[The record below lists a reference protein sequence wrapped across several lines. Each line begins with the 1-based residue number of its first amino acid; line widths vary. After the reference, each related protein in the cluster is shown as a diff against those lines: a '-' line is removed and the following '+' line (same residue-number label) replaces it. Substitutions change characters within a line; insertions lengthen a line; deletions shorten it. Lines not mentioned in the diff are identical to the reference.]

1 MQIRTIKGTFLTKAL
16 ALLMISL
23 SVNLL
28 AFADGFKGTPAPTIG
43 ALNLPAESTAS
54 APFTLSAPTSNS
66 AGTFTYTSSN
76 TSVATISGNKVT
88 VVGAGSTV
96 ITATQAANGGYTT
109 GSVNATLT
117 VSCSPVLYDN
127 NVVYNN
133 AVNTTS
139 LSISKIVVP
148 AGNEKAII
156 LMSNSAQLRVISSI
170 TYNGMFFNHFSN
182 ALSNG
187 GGRGEIWYLLLGNM
201 AVADSGSIVITY
213 SGSSYYLMASA
224 ESFSG
229 VNQTTPLSNINSV
242 NYASTFTSSD
252 ITITGHEGD
261 MAIDGIFSFVT
272 TASPSFTATTGQNV
286 LSNNNV
292 AHNTS
297 YSPTY
302 RCFSTGIAPVS
313 NNMAQFSWSV
323 ANTYSSPV
331 AIHFGAAIRS
341 NTPIL
346 NVAGTTSACDK
357 VILTA
362 SGGATYKWSGGNDTI
377 HAADTFNLSGN
388 YTVKAY
394 NTNGCSSSLS
404 NTVVVNKS
412 TTASITHNANNSYT
426 WHSNTY
432 TNSGFYTF
440 DTINKAGCD
449 SLITLNLTIT
459 TIPPP
464 VIYSFDP
471 PGACPGK
478 ATTVTIFGS
487 GFTGATNV
495 SMVGKYPMF
504 PFTVNSDNS
513 ITTTIPAN
521 DTGVIFVETPVNIAF
536 APTSFTNNS
545 SYTPFAYVVN
555 SRTNNVT
562 VVSTVTNAIVATIPV
577 GNSPI
582 STCFS
587 PDGTRV
593 YVTNY
598 GSNNVSV
605 INTATNTV
613 IDSVTVGNSPYGAS
627 ITPDGKKIYVGN
639 GSSNDVTVINAANN
653 SVIKTIPI
661 GSNYSGPD
669 AVSISPDGS
678 KVYVANYNGPLS
690 VINTATDSI
699 STTTSAGNKGD
710 FWVIKFSPDGKK
722 AFAGDDSVYT
732 INTATNSVINS
743 ISIGSWAEYLQPNI
757 DGTKLY
763 VSNYT
768 NSSVTVINTINN
780 TIIKNIPLGNNPSGL
795 SLTPDGSKLYV
806 ETSGS
811 NTIYV
816 INTASDSVINTI
828 SGFNYPQNMG
838 NFIGNVPV
846 PCCVPTTATITQT
859 ATDSYTWHGTTY
871 TNSGVYTFDTL
882 NVGGCDSLTTLNLTI
897 TAPTTPVI
905 YSFNPPS
912 ACPGNAATVTIFGSG
927 FTGATAVT
935 VGSATISFTVNS
947 DNNIT
952 ATIPAGDTGKIQI
965 TTPIGVGTSANSFNN
980 KNSYIAYAYVPNIKD
995 SVTVINTATNTIV
1008 TKVQV
1013 GGGPQGVCFSPDGT
1027 KVYVSNYDDN
1037 TVSVI
1042 STANNTVVATIPVGN
1057 APAGISFSPDGTKAY
1072 VANNGSDNVSVIN
1085 TANYAIIASVPGI
1098 YSAQST
1104 CISPD
1109 GKTLYVSNYEE
1120 NYVSPINT
1128 ATNTYLGYDSILIP
1142 RNGITTTDGL
1152 INISPDGS
1160 KIFVTTGD
1168 NKNDTVYIFNAST
1181 KKLLGAIGVGNTPYD
1196 VAITPDGTKAYIAN
1210 QGSNTVSVLNTTT
1223 NAIIKTINVG
1233 NGPNNVRVTPDGTTA
1248 YVLNGKDNTVSIIS
1262 TTTDAVLST
1271 IATIVGPYTMG
1282 NFIGNVPTVC
1292 CVPTTATITQTACGS
1307 YLWHGTTY
1315 TNSGVYTFDT
1325 LNAGGCDS
1333 LTTLN
1338 LTITAP
1344 PTPVIY
1350 SYNPP
1355 SNCPGKATTVT
1366 IFGENFTGA
1375 TLVSLDGRGTLTP
1388 MSLPFT
1394 VNSDNSITTTIPA
1407 NSGGWINVHTPAGYT
1422 SAPVF
1427 FNSIANAGTGY
1438 PTATAYAP
1446 YAYVANQQ
1454 SNNVTVVS
1462 TVTNA
1467 IVATIPVGKNPIST
1481 CFSPDG
1487 TRVYVTNS
1495 GSNNVSVINT
1505 ATNTVIDSVTV
1516 GNSPYGAS
1524 ITPDGKKI
1532 YVGNGSSNDV
1542 TVINAANNSVI
1553 KTIPVGDYYGDPDAV
1568 SISPDGSKVYVAN
1581 YFGPLSVINTATDSI
1596 STTTSAGNYGDFWVV
1611 KFSPDGKKAFAG
1623 NDSVYTIN
1631 TATNSVVNSISIGSK
1646 AEFLQPNIDG
1656 TKLYVSNYTNSS
1668 VTVINTI
1675 NNTIIKN
1682 IPLGNNPS
1690 GLSLT
1695 PDGSKLYVETSDS
1708 ITIYVINTASDSV
1721 INTISGFNYPENMG
1735 NFIGNVPVPCCV
1747 PTTATITQT
1756 ATDRY
1761 TWHGTTYTTSGTYT
1775 FDTLNIGGCDSLTTL
1790 NLTLHHSP
1798 VIYSFNPPGNCPGK
1812 ATTVTIFGS
1821 GFTGATNVS
1830 MVGKYPMFPF
1840 TVNSD
1845 NSITT
1850 TIPANDT
1857 GVIFVETPVNIAFAP
1872 TSFTNNSNYAPYA
1885 YIPDAIS
1892 DSVTVINTATNAI
1905 VTKIKVGN
1913 GPGGVCFSPDGTK
1926 VYVSNYD
1933 DNTVSVISTANNTV
1947 VATFQVGQGPGGISF
1962 SPDGTKVYVSNY
1974 DDNTVSV
1981 INTANYAVVASVP
1994 NIFNAWSTCI
2004 SPDGET
2010 LYVSNYA
2017 QNYVSPIN
2025 TATNTYL
2032 GNDSILFPRN
2042 GINTNNTTNGL
2053 INISPDG
2060 SKIFVTS
2067 GYNNNDTVY
2076 IFNASTKKQIG
2087 AIGVG
2092 KTPVD
2097 IAITPDGTKAYIAN
2111 QGSNTVSVL
2120 NTTTNAIIKTIN
2132 VGNSPSNVRVTPDG
2146 TTAYVLNW
2154 IDNIVNIISTATD
2167 SVLSTIAAPGHNT
2180 LGNFIGNVPVPC
2192 CLPTTATI
2200 TQTACGSYLW
2210 HGTTYTASGTYTFD
2224 TLNVGGCDSLTT
2236 LNLTINPSIPVVISI
2251 SSHGNDAVCAGTSVT
2266 YYATPSLSP
2275 PPFAPVNKSGL
2286 AKDALPVSYQ
2296 WKVNGVNVGT
2306 DNDTY
2311 TYIPKN
2317 GDVISCVLTANNA
2330 AICYVGSATSNSI
2343 VETVNATMPAV
2354 ISISSHGNDAVCA
2367 GTSVTYY
2374 ATPDLST
2381 GAPGASYQWKV
2392 NGVNVGTDNDTYTY
2406 IPKNGDVISCVLTA
2420 NNAAICYVGTATSNS
2435 IVETI
2440 KIAITPSLTIASTA
2454 TTVCSGTGVLL
2465 SETNNSGITPT
2476 FSLFVNGILVGQST
2490 QTSYPYIPNNRDSV
2504 VVMMDVSNQ
2513 QGICFTS
2520 DTVYSNSL
2528 IFTVNNI
2535 ITPSVTISS
2544 TAATV
2549 CSGTGVLMTENN
2561 NTGISPS
2568 FSLFINGSFV
2578 GQSSQTSYPY
2588 LPNNGDSVY
2597 VEMILTG
2604 NYVNGNHCYSTDT
2617 VFSNG
2622 IKFKVNPPT
2631 TATINH
2637 TACDSYFWHGT
2648 TYTTSG
2654 AYTFDSLNANGCDSL
2669 TTLYLTINKSTSG
2682 SLTVTS
2688 CDSYFWHGTT
2698 YTTSGAYTFDS
2709 LNVKGCDSLTT
2720 LYLTINK
2727 STTGSVTVTSCDSYF
2742 WHGTTYTTSGAY
2754 TFDSL
2759 NANGCDSLTTLYL
2772 TINKSTSGS
2781 LTVTSCDSY
2790 FWHGTT
2796 YTTSGAYT
2804 FDSLN
2809 VKGCDSLTT
2818 LYLTINKSTTGSV
2831 TVTSCDSYFW
2841 HGTTYTTSGA
2851 YTFDS
2856 LNVKGCDSLTTLYLT
2871 INKSTTGSVTVTS
2884 CDSYFW
2890 HGTTYT
2896 TSGAYSF
2903 DSLNVKGCDSLT
2915 TLYLT
2920 INKSTTGSV
2929 TVTSCDSY
2937 FWHGTTYTKSGAYS
2951 FDSLNVKGCDSLT
2964 TLNLTIH
2971 KSTSATIF
2979 QFACDSY
2986 TWHGTTYTTS
2996 GNYTFDSL
3004 NAQGCDSLTT
3014 LSLTI
3019 DNFKID
3025 SIGINPN
3032 FVTAGAPLAVT
3043 LYANNPI
3050 ASATWTPDYLFS
3062 GNSAIQSII
3071 VPDNA
3076 FRIAVTGYSTN
3087 GCIDTASRYI
3097 AVKNVDMF
3105 IPNAIAPANNDIRVR
3120 TLMAYGAAVKSA
3132 ELSVYNQWGQLLYH
3146 SSDAKYPGGTG
3157 WDGTYNGK
3165 KQPSGVYVYVMKINY
3180 YNNKTETKTGSVNLI
3195 R

>member
-1 MQIRTIKGTFLTKAL
+1 MGKNPA
-16 ALLMISL
+16 
-23 SVNLL
+23 SVR
-28 AFADGFKGTPAPTIG
+28 F
-43 ALNLPAESTAS
+43 
-54 APFTLSAPTSNS
+54 
-66 AGTFTYTSSN
+66 
-76 TSVATISGNKVT
+76 
-88 VVGAGSTV
+88 
-96 ITATQAANGGYTT
+96 
-109 GSVNATLT
+109 
-117 VSCSPVLYDN
+117 
-127 NVVYNN
+127 
-133 AVNTTS
+133 
-139 LSISKIVVP
+139 
-148 AGNEKAII
+148 
-156 LMSNSAQLRVISSI
+156 
-170 TYNGMFFNHFSN
+170 
-182 ALSNG
+182 
-187 GGRGEIWYLLLGNM
+187 
-201 AVADSGSIVITY
+201 
-213 SGSSYYLMASA
+213 
-224 ESFSG
+224 
-229 VNQTTPLSNINSV
+229 
-242 NYASTFTSSD
+242 
-252 ITITGHEGD
+252 
-261 MAIDGIFSFVT
+261 
-272 TASPSFTATTGQNV
+272 
-286 LSNNNV
+286 
-292 AHNTS
+292 
-297 YSPTY
+297 
-302 RCFSTGIAPVS
+302 
-313 NNMAQFSWSV
+313 
-323 ANTYSSPV
+323 
-331 AIHFGAAIRS
+331 
-341 NTPIL
+341 
-346 NVAGTTSACDK
+346 
-357 VILTA
+357 
-362 SGGATYKWSGGNDTI
+362 
-377 HAADTFNLSGN
+377 
-388 YTVKAY
+388 
-394 NTNGCSSSLS
+394 
-404 NTVVVNKS
+404 
-412 TTASITHNANNSYT
+412 
-426 WHSNTY
+426 
-432 TNSGFYTF
+432 
-440 DTINKAGCD
+440 
-449 SLITLNLTIT
+449 
-459 TIPPP
+459 
-464 VIYSFDP
+464 
-471 PGACPGK
+471 
-478 ATTVTIFGS
+478 
-487 GFTGATNV
+487 
-495 SMVGKYPMF
+495 
-504 PFTVNSDNS
+504 
-513 ITTTIPAN
+513 
-521 DTGVIFVETPVNIAF
+521 
-536 APTSFTNNS
+536 
-545 SYTPFAYVVN
+545 
-555 SRTNNVT
+555 
-562 VVSTVTNAIVATIPV
+562 
-577 GNSPI
+577 
-582 STCFS
+582 
-587 PDGTRV
+587 
-593 YVTNY
+593 
-598 GSNNVSV
+598 
-605 INTATNTV
+605 
-613 IDSVTVGNSPYGAS
+613 
-627 ITPDGKKIYVGN
+627 TPDGLKAYVL
-639 GSSNDVTVINAANN
+639 N
-653 SVIKTIPI
+653 S
-661 GSNYSGPD
+661 GDN
-669 AVSISPDGS
+669 
-678 KVYVANYNGPLS
+678 
-690 VINTATDSI
+690 
-699 STTTSAGNKGD
+699 STS
-710 FWVIKFSPDGKK
+710 
-722 AFAGDDSVYT
+722 
-732 INTATNSVINS
+732 
-743 ISIGSWAEYLQPNI
+743 
-757 DGTKLY
+757 
-763 VSNYT
+763 
-768 NSSVTVINTINN
+768 VINTIN
-780 TIIKNIPLGNNPSGL
+780 
-795 SLTPDGSKLYV
+795 
-806 ETSGS
+806 
-811 NTIYV
+811 
-816 INTASDSVINTI
+816 DSVVAII
-828 SGFNYPQNMG
+828 SSGTAPWATG

-871 TNSGVYTFDTL
+871 T
-882 NVGGCDSLTTLNLTI
+882 
-897 TAPTTPVI
+897 
-905 YSFNPPS
+905 
-912 ACPGNAATVTIFGSG
+912 
-927 FTGATAVT
+927 
-935 VGSATISFTVNS
+935 
-947 DNNIT
+947 
-952 ATIPAGDTGKIQI
+952 
-965 TTPIGVGTSANSFNN
+965 
-980 KNSYIAYAYVPNIKD
+980 
-995 SVTVINTATNTIV
+995 
-1008 TKVQV
+1008 
-1013 GGGPQGVCFSPDGT
+1013 
-1027 KVYVSNYDDN
+1027 
-1037 TVSVI
+1037 
-1042 STANNTVVATIPVGN
+1042 
-1057 APAGISFSPDGTKAY
+1057 
-1072 VANNGSDNVSVIN
+1072 
-1085 TANYAIIASVPGI
+1085 
-1098 YSAQST
+1098 
-1104 CISPD
+1104 
-1109 GKTLYVSNYEE
+1109 
-1120 NYVSPINT
+1120 
-1128 ATNTYLGYDSILIP
+1128 
-1142 RNGITTTDGL
+1142 
-1152 INISPDGS
+1152 
-1160 KIFVTTGD
+1160 
-1168 NKNDTVYIFNAST
+1168 
-1181 KKLLGAIGVGNTPYD
+1181 
-1196 VAITPDGTKAYIAN
+1196 
-1210 QGSNTVSVLNTTT
+1210 
-1223 NAIIKTINVG
+1223 
-1233 NGPNNVRVTPDGTTA
+1233 
-1248 YVLNGKDNTVSIIS
+1248 
-1262 TTTDAVLST
+1262 
-1271 IATIVGPYTMG
+1271 
-1282 NFIGNVPTVC
+1282 
-1292 CVPTTATITQTACGS
+1292 
-1307 YLWHGTTY
+1307 
-1315 TNSGVYTFDT
+1315 
-1325 LNAGGCDS
+1325 
-1333 LTTLN
+1333 
-1338 LTITAP
+1338 
-1344 PTPVIY
+1344 
-1350 SYNPP
+1350 
-1355 SNCPGKATTVT
+1355 
-1366 IFGENFTGA
+1366 
-1375 TLVSLDGRGTLTP
+1375 
-1388 MSLPFT
+1388 
-1394 VNSDNSITTTIPA
+1394 
-1407 NSGGWINVHTPAGYT
+1407 
-1422 SAPVF
+1422 
-1427 FNSIANAGTGY
+1427 
-1438 PTATAYAP
+1438 
-1446 YAYVANQQ
+1446 
-1454 SNNVTVVS
+1454 
-1462 TVTNA
+1462 
-1467 IVATIPVGKNPIST
+1467 
-1481 CFSPDG
+1481 
-1487 TRVYVTNS
+1487 
-1495 GSNNVSVINT
+1495 
-1505 ATNTVIDSVTV
+1505 
-1516 GNSPYGAS
+1516 
-1524 ITPDGKKI
+1524 
-1532 YVGNGSSNDV
+1532 
-1542 TVINAANNSVI
+1542 
-1553 KTIPVGDYYGDPDAV
+1553 
-1568 SISPDGSKVYVAN
+1568 
-1581 YFGPLSVINTATDSI
+1581 
-1596 STTTSAGNYGDFWVV
+1596 
-1611 KFSPDGKKAFAG
+1611 
-1623 NDSVYTIN
+1623 
-1631 TATNSVVNSISIGSK
+1631 
-1646 AEFLQPNIDG
+1646 
-1656 TKLYVSNYTNSS
+1656 
-1668 VTVINTI
+1668 
-1675 NNTIIKN
+1675 
-1682 IPLGNNPS
+1682 
-1690 GLSLT
+1690 
-1695 PDGSKLYVETSDS
+1695 
-1708 ITIYVINTASDSV
+1708 
-1721 INTISGFNYPENMG
+1721 
-1735 NFIGNVPVPCCV
+1735 
-1747 PTTATITQT
+1747 
-1756 ATDRY
+1756 
-1761 TWHGTTYTTSGTYT
+1761 TSGTYT
-1775 FDTLNIGGCDSLTTL
+1775 FDTLNIGGCDSLITL
-1790 NLTLHHSP
+1790 NLTVNHSP

-1872 TSFTNNSNYAPYA
+1872 TSFTNNSSYTPFAYVANQQSNNVTVVSTVTNAIVATIPVGNNPVSTCFSPDGTRVYVTNNGSNNVSVINTATNTVIDSVTVGNSPYGASITPDGKKIYVGNNRSNDVTVINAANNSVIKTIIGSNYGDPDAVSISPDGSKVYVANYNGSLSVINTATDSISTTTSAGNYGDFWVVKFSPDGKKAFAGDDSVYTINTATNSVVNSISIGSTAEYLQPNIDGTKLYVSNYYNSSVTVINTINNTIIKNIPLGNNPKGLSLTPDGSKLYVETSDSITIYLINTASDSVINTISGFNYPQNMGNFIGNVPVPCCVPTTATITQTATDRYTWHGTTYTTSGTYTFDTLNIGGCDSLITLNLTLHHSPVIYSFNPPGNCPGKATTVTIFGSGFTGATNVSMVGKYPMFPFTVNSDNSITTTIPANDTGVIYVVTPVTIAFAPTSFTNNSSYATYA
-1885 YIPDAIS
+1885 YIPDYIS

-1913 GPGGVCFSPDGTK
+1913 GPEGVCFSPDGTK

-1962 SPDGTKVYVSNY
+1962 SPDGTKAYVANY

-1994 NIFNAWSTCI
+1994 YIYNAWSTCI
-2004 SPDGET
+2004 SPDGKT
-2010 LYVSNYA
+2010 LYVSDFA
-2017 QNYVSPIN
+2017 ENYVSPIN

-2111 QGSNTVSVL
+2111 QVSNTVSVL
-2120 NTTTNAIIKTIN
+2120 NTTTNVIIKTIN
-2132 VGNSPSNVRVTPDG
+2132 VGYNPSNVRVTPDG

-2154 IDNIVNIISTATD
+2154 NDNTVNIISTATD
-2167 SVLSTIAAPGHNT
+2167 AVLSTIAAPGHNT

-2192 CLPTTATI
+2192 CVPTTATI

-2275 PPFAPVNKSGL
+2275 GLPPFAPVNKSGL

-2317 GDVISCVLTANNA
+2317 GDVITCVLTANNA
-2330 AICYVGSATSNSI
+2330 AICYVGTATSNSI

-2381 GAPGASYQWKV
+2381 GAPGASYQWKVNGVNVGTDNDTYTYIPKNGDVISCVLTANNAAICYVGTATSNSIVETITPSIPVVISISSHGNDAVCAGTSVTYYATPNVSTGAPGGSYQWKV

-2597 VEMILTG
+2597 VKMILTG

-2637 TACDSYFWHGT
+2637 TA
-2648 TYTTSG
+2648 
-2654 AYTFDSLNANGCDSL
+2654 
-2669 TTLYLTINKSTSG
+2669 
-2682 SLTVTS
+2682 
-2688 CDSYFWHGTT
+2688 
-2698 YTTSGAYTFDS
+2698 
-2709 LNVKGCDSLTT
+2709 
-2720 LYLTINK
+2720 
-2727 STTGSVTVTSCDSYF
+2727 
-2742 WHGTTYTTSGAY
+2742 
-2754 TFDSL
+2754 
-2759 NANGCDSLTTLYL
+2759 
-2772 TINKSTSGS
+2772 
-2781 LTVTSCDSY
+2781 
-2790 FWHGTT
+2790 
-2796 YTTSGAYT
+2796 
-2804 FDSLN
+2804 
-2809 VKGCDSLTT
+2809 
-2818 LYLTINKSTTGSV
+2818 
-2831 TVTSCDSYFW
+2831 
-2841 HGTTYTTSGA
+2841 
-2851 YTFDS
+2851 
-2856 LNVKGCDSLTTLYLT
+2856 
-2871 INKSTTGSVTVTS
+2871 

-3087 GCIDTASRYI
+3087 GCIDTTSRYI